1 TVAYTVI
8 PSSTGATFTGTD
20 EGAAWTGTVSLS
32 GTWDQTPFSR
42 LGNAQST
49 LEFNGLTGWC
59 SAGEHTFKTVR
70 LSGNGLTINNGISD
84 AVTTFTATL
93 EGNGPITMSKPQ
105 GAPTYTL
112 RFAGD
117 CSAYAGA
124 VTVATTS
131 GNKHSV
137 CFGASVARKDGTIQ
151 VGSDARVQIANG
163 KTWTAISGTEVSG
176 TIGGTGT
183 VSGTLTFN
191 SGATLDASAGTL
203 TAGTV
208 AVADGATVTVTL
220 PEDAAAGKTVLT
232 CTSPAT
238 VAEKLIGAPE
248 GLKFAANK
256 ADTAVVLAIV
266 IPPVAEVELSES
278 SQAVLLAKAE
288 AAGLPSVT
296 AVTGS
301 TTVEGRPT
309 TLTAAQIDAAL
320 AVFGDS
326 IVTADGTYKTLKV
339 DYNFGIVSI
348 TPSYDATGAVTMFTV
363 TVAVKTS
370 DGNAVTLAE
379 GATIELV
386 DNDTNTTLRAAAPF
400 SANGSGGYDGYFYAT
415 STDDYDSPIGRS
427 FKVKATK

>member
-1 TVAYTVI
+1 
-8 PSSTGATFTGTD
+8 
-20 EGAAWTGTVSLS
+20 
-32 GTWDQTPFSR
+32 
-42 LGNAQST
+42 
-49 LEFNGLTGWC
+49 
-59 SAGEHTFKTVR
+59 
-70 LSGNGLTINNGISD
+70 
-84 AVTTFTATL
+84 
-93 EGNGPITMSKPQ
+93 MSKPQ

-124 VTVATTS
+124 VTVAMTS

-163 KTWTAISGTEVSG
+163 KTWTAINGTEVSG

-248 GLKFAANK
+248 GLKFAANE
-256 ADTAVVLAIV
+256 AGTAVVLAIA
-266 IPPVAEVELSES
+266 IPAVSEGESSTALSEA
-278 SQAVLLAKAE
+278 SQAVLVAKAE
-288 AAGLPSVT
+288 EAGLTKVT

-326 IVTADGTYKTLKV
+326 IVTADSTNKTLKV

-348 TPSYDATGAVTMFTV
+348 TPQYSATGELQTFLVKVAVETADGALASIAEGVSVKLVDSEGVIIEDGYGFGFQDPDGDGMYEAYFSADPDATYP
-363 TVAVKTS
+363 
-370 DGNAVTLAE
+370 
-379 GATIELV
+379 LV
-386 DNDTNTTLRAAAPF
+386 
-400 SANGSGGYDGYFYAT
+400 
-415 STDDYDSPIGRS
+415 GRS
-427 FKVKATK
+427 FKVKASK